1 MSGDP
6 ADSVAAPDGRR
17 REHARR
23 DAMQQD
29 LLRRAYQRSVHRSYI
44 EAALLRTG
52 HAVLPR
58 EPAPPHSER
67 RPLFAN
73 IRAHE

>member
-1 MSGDP
+1 MSEDP
-6 ADSVAAPDGRR
+6 ANLPSSAPDGRR

-23 DAMQQD
+23 DAQQEE

-52 HAVLPR
+52 HTDLPK
-58 EPAPPHSER
+58 ES
-67 RPLFAN
+67 AN
-73 IRAHE
+73 AYPQRIRKID

>member
-1 MSGDP
+1 MSED
-6 ADSVAAPDGRR
+6 AANSSAADGRR

-23 DAMQQD
+23 NAMQQD

-52 HAVLPR
+52 HAVLPG
-58 EPAPPHSER
+58 ELANSD
-67 RPLFAN
+67 RPS
-73 IRAHE
+73 IRKID

>member
-1 MSGDP
+1 
-6 ADSVAAPDGRR
+6 
-17 REHARR
+17 
-23 DAMQQD
+23 MQAD

-58 EPAPPHSER
+58 EPAND
-67 RPLFAN
+67 PLPS
-73 IRAHE
+73 IRQTD

>member
-1 MSGDP
+1 MSEDP
-6 ADSVAAPDGRR
+6 ANSSAADGRR

-23 DAMQQD
+23 NAMQQD
-29 LLRRAYQRSVHRSYI
+29 LLRRAYQRSVHRTYI

-58 EPAPPHSER
+58 ESVPSRSPS
-67 RPLFAN
+67 
-73 IRAHE
+73 IRALD

>member
-1 MSGDP
+1 MSCEDP
-6 ADSVAAPDGRR
+6 ANLSSPPPDRHA

-23 DAMQQD
+23 DAMQED

-58 EPAPPHSER
+58 EPAND
-67 RPLFAN
+67 PLPS
-73 IRAHE
+73 IRQTD

>member
-1 MSGDP
+1 MSEDP
-6 ADSVAAPDGRR
+6 AKPSAVDGRP

-44 EAALLRTG
+44 EAALVRSG
-52 HAVLPR
+52 HAVLPG
-58 EPAPPHSER
+58 EPAAPHS
-67 RPLFAN
+67 PS
-73 IRAHE
+73 IRTLD

>member
-1 MSGDP
+1 MSEDP
-6 ADSVAAPDGRR
+6 ANLSPSAPDGRR

-23 DAMQQD
+23 GAMQEE

-52 HAVLPR
+52 YTNLPQ
-58 EPAPPHSER
+58 EPANAHPQR
-67 RPLFAN
+67 
-73 IRAHE
+73 IRQID